1 MSAHKPL
8 TEKQWRQF
16 IRYAQKDGNGP
27 YLLSDEDMRRIHATI
42 EAGGFAPEPITDLQ
56 LRAWLYAGSIGAD
69 SREYFSD
76 SDVAAAMRAANSVGL
91 DIALDNRGMHGA
103 GWTVRSWSRD
113 FEVGSQAKAARIITA
128 LVYAK
133 EHPDADVSHLLGDQ

>member
-1 MSAHKPL
+1 MSDIKPHIKPL
-8 TEKQWRQF
+8 TRRQL
-16 IRYAQKDGNGP
+16 DGWFAVHKVPDGIVQ
-27 YLLSDEDMRRIHATI
+27 EFVATI

-103 GWTVRSWSRD
+103 GWMVRSWSRD

-133 EHPDADVSHLLGDQ
+133 EHPDADVSHLLGDQS